1 MSPVLVIPA
10 KAGIQMFVN
19 YRNMDTGFRQY
30 DALWVF
36 LNKFPVL
43 SAFWTR
49 RCLVP
54 TIRICFYLCYDY
66 INKIYELIRLEI
78 QYILGE

>member
-19 YRNMDTGFRQY
+19 YRDMDTGFRQY
-30 DALWVF
+30 DALGAF
-36 LNKFPVL
+36 LDRRPVS

-54 TIRICFYLCYDY
+54 TIRTCLYLCYEY
-66 INKIYELIRLEI
+66 IKIIYELIRLKC
-78 QYILGE
+78 YHYF